1 MIYLMDKTQILTGKL
16 KDRLLAG
23 PVALA
28 GGAADEILSRTGLR
42 YGGSALILD
51 AVDADLKDV

>member
-1 MIYLMDKTQILTGKL
+1 MLLMDKSQLLTGEL

-42 YGGSALILD
+42 YGGGALILD
-51 AVDADLKDV
+51 AVYADLKDV